1 MEKGLSCEAVVHI
14 LVKLDGKDERNT
26 HDMNVMR
33 T

>member
-1 MEKGLSCEAVVHI
+1 MERGLSCEAAVCI

-26 HDMNVMR
+26 HNMNVMC